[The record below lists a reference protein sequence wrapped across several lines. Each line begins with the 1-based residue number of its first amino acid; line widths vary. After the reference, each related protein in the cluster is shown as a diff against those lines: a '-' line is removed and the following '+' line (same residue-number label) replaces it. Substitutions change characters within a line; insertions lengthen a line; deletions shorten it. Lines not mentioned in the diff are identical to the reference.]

1 MIRVTGRGAGLERF
15 AATTDVHAHDRAIPF
30 DVGRRIARVTRE
42 TRGFAGPL
50 DACLG
55 QVTRRTLRERRVKAV
70 RPGVDEVRAD
80 KDRALELEAEWH
92 VASRACCTVVI
103 RVKDGAQ
110 G

>member
-1 MIRVTGRGAGLERF
+1 MIHVTRRGAGLERF

-30 DVGRRIARVTRE
+30 DMGRRIARVARE

-50 DACLG
+50 DARRG
-55 QVTRRTLRERRVKAV
+55 QVTRRTLRERRVKAM

-80 KDRALELEAEWH
+80 KDRTLELEAEGH
-92 VASRACCTVVI
+92 VASRARSPVVI
-103 RVKDGAQ
+103 RVEDGAQ